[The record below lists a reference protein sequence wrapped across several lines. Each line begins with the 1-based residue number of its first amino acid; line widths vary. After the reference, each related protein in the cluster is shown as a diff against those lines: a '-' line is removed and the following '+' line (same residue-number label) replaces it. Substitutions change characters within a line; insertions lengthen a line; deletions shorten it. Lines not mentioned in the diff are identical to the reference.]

1 MTLPILYSLRNC
13 PYAMRARLAIYK
25 SKQVVELRDIVL
37 KNKPAA
43 MLAASPKATVPVLV
57 LSANK
62 GVNADVLDESL
73 EIMLW
78 ALAQSDPLNLLR
90 IQVLE
95 SHTASSEL
103 EPSTKLT
110 GILRLISLFDDEFKT
125 CLEAYKCA
133 KRYHETNLDDCR
145 QACEVYIQNLE
156 QRLSKHRYLFD
167 ENESLAD
174 LALLPFIRQ
183 FARIERQWYLQSPY
197 PEVKRWLNQYLQ
209 SPMFTKVM
217 AKYPLWSPE
226 QAVIKFGDI

>member
-57 LSANK
+57 LSTTKVA
-62 GVNADVLDESL
+62 NADVLDESL
-73 EIMLW
+73 EIMIW
-78 ALAQSDPLNLLR
+78 ALTQSDPLNLLR
-90 IQVLE
+90 TQVLT

-110 GILRLISLFDDEFKT
+110 DILSLISLFDDEFKT
-125 CLEAYKCA
+125 FLEAYKCA
-133 KRYHETNLDDCR
+133 KRYHESNLDDCR

-167 ENESLAD
+167 DNESLAD

-226 QAVIKFGDI
+226 QAVVEFGDV

>member
-57 LSANK
+57 LSAAK
-62 GVNADVLDESL
+62 GPNADVLDESL
-73 EIMLW
+73 DIMLW

-90 IQVLE
+90 KQVLKN
-95 SHTASSEL
+95 HTASSEL

-110 GILRLISLFDDEFKT
+110 DILRLISLFDDEFKT

-133 KRYHETNLDDCR
+133 KRYHEDNLDDCR
-145 QACEVYIQNLE
+145 QVCEVYIQNLE

-167 ENESLAD
+167 QNESLAD

-209 SPMFTKVM
+209 SPMFTRVM

-226 QAVIKFGDI
+226 QAVVEFGDI